1 MGQTRGEIK
10 SDIKDNLSDL
20 SLNFYGE
27 DDLNDSVQDAYSD
40 IAILTQCIQKK
51 TALNWVPNLSYYS
64 PVALG
69 VSDYLGV
76 IAIFNNVTN
85 LWLRDD
91 LSLKDFDRIR
101 RDWENWTGTPQF
113 WSPSDPVRF
122 GIAAKYSSVFLPLQQ
137 FYNSAGFTFFNSF
150 GTGYVHFI
158 TIGTITYSYVQ
169 QPSDGSSDIA
179 NALVNAINSSSNLN
193 MVASAVGSLVILSAL
208 LNTGDTVLCSAS
220 DGNASKNV
228 LELSN
233 AITSGYFILY
243 YFALAP
249 ALTSDTDTFQ
259 IAGDMQTLL
268 THYVTADLLEQA
280 QEFGKASD
288 YWNNYYQGIEDYAD
302 RVKRNVK
309 SDLLLRI

>member
-64 PVALG
+64 PVTLG
-69 VSDYLGV
+69 VGDYLGV

-101 RDWENWTGTPQF
+101 RDWENWSGTPQF

-122 GIAAKYSSVFLPLQQ
+122 GIAAKYSAPFPPLQQ
-137 FYNSAGFTFFNSF
+137 FYNSAGFQFFNSF
-150 GTGYVHFI
+150 GTGYAHYI
-158 TIGTITYSYVQ
+158 TIGTVTYSYVQ
-169 QPSDGSSDIA
+169 QAGDGSSDIA
-179 NALVNAINSSSNLN
+179 NALANVVSSGNDPN
-193 MVASAVGSLVILSAL
+193 MVPSVIGNLVILSAI

-220 DGNASKNV
+220 DFNAPKNV

-249 ALTSDTDTFQ
+249 TLTSDSDTFQ
-259 IAGDMQTLL
+259 IASDMQTLL

-280 QEFGKASD
+280 QEFGKAAD
-288 YWNNYYQGIEDYAD
+288 YWGTYYQGIEDYAD